1 MNKFLSIVIVF
12 LVVNTYAQQ
21 QFSVYFDSNKYET
34 NATET
39 KKLQRWIYE
48 NPSVKIVAI
57 NGYTDE
63 DGTNIFNDS
72 LAKKRVDFIF
82 KLVKDKIKIREDF
95 KTRSFGENFKQS
107 KIKEENRKAI
117 IYYLLAKD
125 IPKENEILGIK
136 PEVSVTKS
144 EKKNIKYP
152 EKMIFENPDGT
163 KSEYDLDV
171 KFMNEVTQA
180 KIGDKLKIEN
190 LNFVVNTF
198 IVVQSSRKKLYELL
212 LVMQNNPDLK
222 IEIQG
227 HLCCQPIDRVNLST
241 QRAQSVYKFLVANG
255 IDKTRLSYKGF
266 GSTQPIY
273 SLPEKNEEER
283 AANRRVEILVVQN

>member
-1 MNKFLSIVIVF
+1 
-12 LVVNTYAQQ
+12 
-21 QFSVYFDSNKYET
+21 
-34 NATET
+34 
-39 KKLQRWIYE
+39 
-48 NPSVKIVAI
+48 
-57 NGYTDE
+57 
-63 DGTNIFNDS
+63 
-72 LAKKRVDFIF
+72 
-82 KLVKDKIKIREDF
+82 
-95 KTRSFGENFKQS
+95 
-107 KIKEENRKAI
+107 
-117 IYYLLAKD
+117 
-125 IPKENEILGIK
+125 
-136 PEVSVTKS
+136 
-144 EKKNIKYP
+144 
-152 EKMIFENPDGT
+152 MIFENPDGT

-255 IDKTRLSYKGF
+255 IDKSRLSYKGF